1 MRFYIVSL
9 ILDLLFIFIACF
21 IVCLCVFYYFIAYPF
36 SIIVS
41 VSVALII
48 TVFASKILLTKQ
60 GKTKLKEK
68 DKKSYLESM
77 IRLNLMKENKL
88 IDLFVL
94 AIAKSEKVSKIKN
107 GFYHYA
113 TNTLYIVK
121 FCFEGITKK
130 DVVKAFNQLE
140 HQEDKVVFYCE
151 SYSQEI
157 KDFAQRFNGKITLLD
172 GKDAFHLLKDSNLL
186 PTEDFSSYYKEKKKV
201 RFKTEIL
208 DRKNAK
214 KFFLFGAVFCAFSFF
229 VPIKA
234 YYLFCGC
241 AMMTFAVFLKLFG
254 KTQVK
259 KD

>member
-140 HQEDKVVFYCE
+140 RQEDKVVFYCE

-157 KDFAQRFNGKITLLD
+157 KDFAQRFNGKITLCGED
-172 GKDAFHLLKDSNLL
+172 ITKA